1 MIYLQQYTHAV
12 NHMQKKMNNKNN
24 TPPELNNHKRETK
37 ILNVICNTTIL
48 LMSVMTETFTS
59 IFTKLS
65 KEMITAI
72 TTGLDAP
79 ADTIKKIHGETN
91 NMQNELPKQIR
102 EQLLAMKI
110 DVITQMKEKKEKFT
124 SLIADR
130 KFDEGIK
137 IVGRYNFSLP
147 KLSSDLDEQPP
158 ITIANKKEKRG
169 VITNIHQ
176 SSNSYHVTALNVVTM
191 KSYI

>member
-1 MIYLQQYTHAV
+1 MIYLQQCTHVV
-12 NHMQKKMNNKNN
+12 NHMQKKMNSKNN
-24 TPPELNNHKRETK
+24 IPPELNNQERETK

-48 LMSVMTETFTS
+48 LMSIMTEAFTS

-65 KEMITAI
+65 KEMMTTI

-79 ADTIKKIHGETN
+79 ADTIKEIHGETN
-91 NMQNELPKQIR
+91 NIQNELPKQIR

-110 DVITQMKEKKEKFT
+110 DVTAQMKEKKEKFT

-147 KLSSDLDEQPP
+147 KLSSDLDERSLLGYMVLLQENNEQFTKMFQELLEWMKNLPQP
-158 ITIANKKEKRG
+158 
-169 VITNIHQ
+169 
-176 SSNSYHVTALNVVTM
+176 
-191 KSYI
+191 